1 MLRGVGDD
9 SFLQFSGYRGGV
21 LTTGRDDLLQPVG
34 EPEDGIFDDSLACG
48 FFQYPE
54 QTFGDL

>member
-1 MLRGVGDD
+1 MGDD

-21 LTTGRDDLLQPVG
+21 LTTGRDDLFQPVG